1 MADKTHREP
10 LRFLVVI
17 AHPHDFTHCA
27 GTCGIHRNM
36 GDSVT
41 VVVMTDGGRKHNEGF
56 MDELRKPETDRDP
69 EIMKQTP
76 ESYAAQKAEEFR
88 KVCALFDVTDI
99 RILPFPEPFRL
110 SRSPEAVEAL
120 EDIIRDVRPHVM
132 ITHSPVT
139 TSPVGISHH
148 GMGAAILNDHR
159 ETAITAL
166 EARVRP
172 SGTPDYENQKQAHI
186 IAATYYL
193 GIDVM
198 PDQGRLL
205 RRHIPMEGATLP
217 GGGIVRQPGPGRS
230 LRTRACGNRSG
241 RSGMARTNA
250 IRGGLRQIPRGD
262 PPLHRGFRVGHDPRN
277 GIFERPHPP
286 SFWRNHAHSGDID
299 APLCEFDER
308 KRSRQLLGTRTQMC
322 FVLRRPHTP
331 GRQFISASG

>member
-27 GTCGIHRNM
+27 GTCGIHRSM

-198 PDQGRLL
+198 PDQVDFYVDISRWREQRFQAEALFASQGQDEAFARV
-205 RRHIPMEGATLP
+205 RVETGAGGPGWHARTQYAEGFVRSHVETLP
-217 GGGIVRQPGPGRS
+217 CIEVSEWDMIHATASSRDLIRH
-230 LRTRACGNRSG
+230 RSG
-241 RSGMARTNA
+241 EIM
-250 IRGGLRQIPRGD
+250 L
-262 PPLHRGFRVGHDPRN
+262 
-277 GIFERPHPP
+277 
-286 SFWRNHAHSGDID
+286 
-299 APLCEFDER
+299 
-308 KRSRQLLGTRTQMC
+308 
-322 FVLRRPHTP
+322 TP
-331 GRQFISASG
+331 ET